1 MAFKICTGEE
11 IHATPSRN
19 ICTTDHCS
27 KTTLL
32 SDLPGDA
39 SSLLTLD
46 ASPVAAPGVV
56 STGMRGSPRYC
67 GVDGDQPPAD
77 AASDDVT
84 MECEAGVRR
93 GDEVTMEM
101 GGCS

>member
-1 MAFKICTGEE
+1 MSQEKKLTQPLPKIC
-11 IHATPSRN
+11 IFTPEPDN
-19 ICTTDHCS
+19 WP
-27 KTTLL
+27 KTANP
-32 SDLPGDA
+32 LPGD
-39 SSLLTLD
+39 SSFLLTLE

-67 GVDGDQPPAD
+67 GVEGDQPPAD
-77 AASDDVT
+77 VSDDVT
-84 MECEAGVRR
+84 MECDAGVRR

>member
-1 MAFKICTGEE
+1 M
-11 IHATPSRN
+11 
-19 ICTTDHCS
+19 
-27 KTTLL
+27 
-32 SDLPGDA
+32 
-39 SSLLTLD
+39 
-46 ASPVAAPGVV
+46 AAPGVV

-67 GVDGDQPPAD
+67 GVEGDQPPAD

>member
-1 MAFKICTGEE
+1 MLVHQIIIITN
-11 IHATPSRN
+11 H
-19 ICTTDHCS
+19 
-27 KTTLL
+27 
-32 SDLPGDA
+32 LPGDA
-39 SSLLTLD
+39 SSLLTLE

-67 GVDGDQPPAD
+67 GVEGDQPPAD
-77 AASDDVT
+77 AASVEVT